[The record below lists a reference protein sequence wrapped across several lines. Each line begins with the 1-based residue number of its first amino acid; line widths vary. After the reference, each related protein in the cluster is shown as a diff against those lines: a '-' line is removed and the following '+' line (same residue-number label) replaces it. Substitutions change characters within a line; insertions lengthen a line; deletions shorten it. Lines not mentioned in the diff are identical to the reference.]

1 MLLTS
6 YLAGS
11 SQQDYSYSF
20 VLLLLISS
28 IVVADPSRQLN
39 LTDDFNTLTVDDVLT
54 GEDNWRESQKEEI
67 EWRESNEK
75 QTQPS
80 RRREVRWGAQVPYDE
95 DNNLNP
101 IVSPSQ
107 NRPSGVV
114 KNPEVAPQF
123 QIRF

>member
-28 IVVADPSRQLN
+28 IVFADPSRQLN

-75 QTQPS
+75 QAQPS